1 MEKNQILCLDAIY
14 MYIYIWHCVDIL
26 NAHEVTIL
34 YIWSQLVLCVD
45 LVLLHTLEALTLN
58 NLL

>member
-1 MEKNQILCLDAIY
+1 MKKNQILCLDAIY
-14 MYIYIWHCVDIL
+14 MCIYIWYCVDIL

-45 LVLLHTLEALTLN
+45 LVLLHTLVALTLN

>member
-1 MEKNQILCLDAIY
+1 